1 MYPSTLQEME
11 AAAVAW
17 AAGLFNTPMFC
28 VKAVTDIVDGDRPTQ
43 VRGWGRDE
51 IVWSSRRAS
60 GDDNNW

>member
-1 MYPSTLQEME
+1 ME

-43 VRGWGRDE
+43 VRGVGRVSVAE
-51 IVWSSRRAS
+51 SSCIR
-60 GDDNNW
+60 

>member
-43 VRGWGRDE
+43 VRGVGRVSVAE
-51 IVWSSRRAS
+51 SSCIR
-60 GDDNNW
+60 